1 MESSPRAYFQRY
13 FWN

>member
-1 MESSPRAYFQRY
+1 MESSPRTYFQRY

>member
-1 MESSPRAYFQRY
+1 MQRY